1 MSRRAQ
7 ANWRRWLP
15 PVVAAVL
22 VTALMAALLRPGRSG
37 LAGSPLLGKPAP
49 AFTLRSLDGGDVQ
62 LASLKGRPVVV
73 NFWASWCVPCR
84 DEAPLLRSLSETQS
98 DQGLAVWGSR
108 FRSQRCKM
116 PGTSFGST
124 PWPTPA

>member
-1 MSRRAQ
+1 MSGRTL

-15 PVVAAVL
+15 PVIAAVL
-22 VTALMAALLRPGRSG
+22 VIMLGAALTRPDRSG
-37 LAGSPLLGKPAP
+37 KAGSPLLDKP
-49 AFTLRSLDGGDVQ
+49 TLRSLDGVEVR
-62 LASLKGRPVVV
+62 LTSLKGRPVVV

-98 DQGLAVWGSR
+98 DQGLAVWESR

-116 PGTSFGST
+116 PGTSFGRT